1 MMYNPITTTN
11 SPALLSLFLATTLL
25 SLFTSPTSAQQFF
38 HISPFYAQDGSWIT
52 DTPEDIDHS
61 LTFNISRPGA
71 AGTQGGNGEAECRFS
86 WTGSI
91 PPSCYQA
98 CSPTSLSTTGGGSQ
112 FYARVTPG
120 YQNMIAKNISIDI
133 LQSYSYRNFV
143 LQNGTFSLQEESP
156 NGENAIPGCYRCEQ
170 RYYRGYTTEECSLR
184 NVSAGVDVP
193 VEAFGYGIWPVGSVV
208 DVCGE

>member
-1 MMYNPITTTN
+1 MSFFMVCI
-11 SPALLSLFLATTLL
+11 LSNECPEIVYERTET
-25 SLFTSPTSAQQFF
+25 PTKKK
-38 HISPFYAQDGSWIT
+38 
-52 DTPEDIDHS
+52 
-61 LTFNISRPGA
+61 
-71 AGTQGGNGEAECRFS
+71 TQMKREKLNREFVKKYR
-86 WTGSI
+86 TGST

-120 YQNMIAKNISIDI
+120 YQNMIAKNISIVTSPSSFSFPFLTSPHPYLSLYIQDI

-143 LQNGTFSLQEESP
+143 LQNGTFSLSEEFP
-156 NGENAIPGCYRCEQ
+156 NGENSIPGCYRCSQ

-184 NVSAGVDVP
+184 NVLAGVDVA
-193 VEAFGYGIWPVGSVV
+193 VEVFGYGIWPVGSVV